1 MGLEARLCSLED
13 ILMEIEG
20 VKAEE
25 VGRAEKMEA
34 KMRISKSTYLVR
46 FYRPKCLRVYEYT
59 NNELRRRAKKG
70 VALECPFC
78 RLELRMA
85 DDEFKRRYEEVWEDY
100 KRKVEMILRPTW
112 RTLRNWWIET
122 DEERMLC
129 NMGRFLGRYSVAVK
143 FDAPSHLRIYL
154 EDGEVKA
161 YMYLHWFEP
170 KQVEKFKQ
178 VLEVLKSAR
187 VKALIEVDPRG
198 DHCTV
203 PREDMERLGFKMGLL
218 DWQLELQP

>member
-1 MGLEARLCSLED
+1 LED
-13 ILMEIEG
+13 ILMEIER

-34 KMRISKSTYLVR
+34 KVKISKSTYLVR
-46 FYRPKCLRVYEYT
+46 FYCPRCLRVYEYT

-78 RLELRMA
+78 HLELKMV
-85 DDEFKRRYEEVWEDY
+85 DDEYKKRYEETWEDY
-100 KRKVEMILRPTW
+100 RCKVEAILRPIW

-129 NMGRFLGRYSVAVK
+129 NTGRFLGRYSVTVK

-154 EDGEVKA
+154 EDGEVRA

-178 VLEVLKSAR
+178 VLEVLRSAK

-198 DHCTV
+198 DHCMV
-203 PREDMERLGFKMGLL
+203 PREEMERLGFKMGLL

>member
-1 MGLEARLCSLED
+1 MEARPCSLDD
-13 ILMEIEG
+13 ILREVER

-34 KMRISKSTYLVR
+34 KVRISKSTYLIR
-46 FYRPKCLRVYEYT
+46 FYCPRCLRVYEYT
-59 NNELRRRAKKG
+59 NNELRRRARKG
-70 VALECPFC
+70 AALECPFC
-78 RLELRMA
+78 HLELRIV
-85 DDEFKRRYEEVWEDY
+85 DDEFRRRCAELWEDY
-100 KRKVEMILRPTW
+100 KHKVEAVLRPIW

-129 NMGRFLGRYSVAVK
+129 TMGGFLGRYSVTVK
-143 FDAPSHLRIYL
+143 FDAPSHLKIYL

-170 KQVEKFKQ
+170 KQVEKFMQ
-178 VLEVLKSAR
+178 VVEALKNAKIR
-187 VKALIEVDPRG
+187 ALIEVDPRG

-203 PREDMERLGFKMGLL
+203 KPQDMEKLGFKMGLL